1 MVRKHCIVRAES
13 LFARQN
19 QHANSAVPGGS
30 AATPVS
36 HAAPVA
42 PAARLLPGDPQADAL
57 SLIREAG
64 LVGMG
69 GAGFPTWKKLE
80 YGKGASV
87 VIANAAECE
96 PLLAHNIARLETDA
110 ERIVSGLIIAMRIV
124 GASKG
129 IVAIKAKNAA
139 AVASLQSAVQS
150 ALQTAVQPATHSAL
164 EAAQGILDLSIFF
177 LQDRYPAGDERA
189 IVRDV
194 LGTLIAPTSIPG
206 EAGAVVINVE
216 TLLRVHE
223 AVVDRKSV
231 ATKDITVAGLIDGS
245 GYERDTS
252 IVLYDVPIGI
262 SLREVLAALNI
273 AEPGPD
279 AQLLTGGP
287 YMGNAAQLNDT
298 ITATCGGIMIA
309 GPEIPDLG
317 PVGIIVCACGAS
329 EERLKS
335 IVAAE
340 GASLAGIEL
349 CKNAVRLPNGRLKC
363 ANPGICPGQAQAVLA
378 LKKQGATGLLIGHCT
393 DCSNTVMQIAP
404 KLGLRVHHATD
415 AYLRAGDE
423 HLVRSFRK
431 TEPAT
436 ATG

>member
-1 MVRKHCIVRAES
+1 MVRKHCIVKAES
-13 LFARQN
+13 LFAQ
-19 QHANSAVPGGS
+19 QSQYVSSVVPDDS
-30 AATPVS
+30 AAALS
-36 HAAPVA
+36 SDAA
-42 PAARLLPGDPQADAL
+42 PAARLIPDDPQADAL

-80 YGKGASV
+80 FGKGASV

-110 ERIVSGLIIAMRIV
+110 ERIVSGLMIAMRIV

-139 AVASLQSAVQS
+139 AVASLRS
-150 ALQTAVQPATHSAL
+150 ALQTAAQSATQTAL
-164 EAAQGILDLSIFF
+164 ETAQGNLDLSVFF

-223 AVVDRKSV
+223 AVVDRKPV

-252 IVLYDVPIGI
+252 IVVYDVPIGI

-287 YMGNAAQLNDT
+287 YMGNAAQLDDT

-309 GPEIPDLG
+309 GPEIPDPG

-404 KLGLRVHHATD
+404 KLGMRVHHATD

-431 TEPAT
+431 TEPVT
-436 ATG
+436 ARG

>member
-1 MVRKHCIVRAES
+1 MVRKHCIVKAES
-13 LFARQN
+13 LFAQ
-19 QHANSAVPGGS
+19 QSQYVSSVVPDDS
-30 AATPVS
+30 AAALS
-36 HAAPVA
+36 SDAA
-42 PAARLLPGDPQADAL
+42 PAARLIPDDPQADAL

-80 YGKGASV
+80 FGKGASV

-110 ERIVSGLIIAMRIV
+110 ERVVSGLMIAMRIV

-139 AVASLQSAVQS
+139 AVASLQSA
-150 ALQTAVQPATHSAL
+150 LQTAVQSATHSAL
-164 EAAQGILDLSIFF
+164 ETAQGNLDLSVFF

-223 AVVDRKSV
+223 AVVDRKPV
-231 ATKDITVAGLIDGS
+231 TAKDITVAGLIDGS

-252 IVLYDVPIGI
+252 IVVYDVPIGI

-287 YMGNAAQLNDT
+287 YMGNAAQLDDT

-309 GPEIPDLG
+309 GPEIPDPG

-404 KLGLRVHHATD
+404 KLGMRVHHATD

-436 ATG
+436 AAG

>member
-1 MVRKHCIVRAES
+1 MVRKHCIVGAES
-13 LFARQN
+13 LFAQQS
-19 QHANSAVPGGS
+19 QHANSAVPGES
-30 AATPVS
+30 AVAPDS
-36 HAAPVA
+36 HVAPVA
-42 PAARLLPGDPQADAL
+42 PAARLLPDDPQADAL

-69 GAGFPTWKKLE
+69 GAGFLTWKKLE

-129 IVAIKAKNAA
+129 IVAIKAKNVA
-139 AVASLQSAVQS
+139 AVASLQTAVQS
-150 ALQTAVQPATHSAL
+150 ATHSAL
-164 EAAQGILDLSIFF
+164 EAAQGSLDLSVFF

-223 AVVDRKSV
+223 AVVDRKPV
-231 ATKDITVAGLIDGS
+231 TTKDITVAGLIDGS

-287 YMGNAAQLNDT
+287 YMGNAAQLDDT

-309 GPEIPDLG
+309 GPEIPDPG

-423 HLVRSFRK
+423 RLVRSFRK
-431 TEPAT
+431 TQPAT
-436 ATG
+436 AHG

>member
-13 LFARQN
+13 LFAQQS
-19 QHANSAVPGGS
+19 QHANSVVPDDS
-30 AATPVS
+30 VAALS
-36 HAAPVA
+36 SDAA
-42 PAARLLPGDPQADAL
+42 PAARLIPDDPQADAL

-80 YGKGASV
+80 FGKGASV

-110 ERIVSGLIIAMRIV
+110 ERIVSGLMIAMRIV

-139 AVASLQSAVQS
+139 AVASLQSA
-150 ALQTAVQPATHSAL
+150 LQTAVQSATHSAL
-164 EAAQGILDLSIFF
+164 ETAQGNLDLSVFF

-223 AVVDRKSV
+223 AVVDRKPV

-252 IVLYDVPIGI
+252 IVVYDVPIGI

-287 YMGNAAQLNDT
+287 YMGNAAQLDDT

-309 GPEIPDLG
+309 GPEIPDPG

-404 KLGLRVHHATD
+404 KLGMRVHHATD

-436 ATG
+436 ARG

>member
-1 MVRKHCIVRAES
+1 MVRKHCIVKAES
-13 LFARQN
+13 LFAQ
-19 QHANSAVPGGS
+19 QSQYVSSVVPDDS
-30 AATPVS
+30 VAALS
-36 HAAPVA
+36 SDAA
-42 PAARLLPGDPQADAL
+42 PAARLIPDDPQADAL

-80 YGKGASV
+80 FGKGASV

-110 ERIVSGLIIAMRIV
+110 ERIVSGLMIAMRIV

-139 AVASLQSAVQS
+139 AVASLQSA
-150 ALQTAVQPATHSAL
+150 LQTAVQSATHSAL
-164 EAAQGILDLSIFF
+164 ETAQGNLDLSVFF

-223 AVVDRKSV
+223 AVVDRKPV

-252 IVLYDVPIGI
+252 IVVYDVPIGI

-287 YMGNAAQLNDT
+287 YMGNAAQLDDT

-309 GPEIPDLG
+309 GPEIPDPG

-404 KLGLRVHHATD
+404 KLGMRVHHATD

-431 TEPAT
+431 TEPVT
-436 ATG
+436 ARG

>member
-13 LFARQN
+13 LFAQQS
-19 QHANSAVPGGS
+19 QHANSVVPDDS
-30 AATPVS
+30 VAALS
-36 HAAPVA
+36 SDAA
-42 PAARLLPGDPQADAL
+42 PAARLIPDDPQADAL

-80 YGKGASV
+80 FGKGASV

-110 ERIVSGLIIAMRIV
+110 ERIVSGLMIAMRIV

-139 AVASLQSAVQS
+139 AVASLQSA
-150 ALQTAVQPATHSAL
+150 LQTAVQSATHSAL
-164 EAAQGILDLSIFF
+164 ETAQGNLDLSVFF

-223 AVVDRKSV
+223 AVVDRKPV

-252 IVLYDVPIGI
+252 IVVYDVPIGI

-287 YMGNAAQLNDT
+287 YMGNAAQLDDT

-309 GPEIPDLG
+309 GPEIPDPG

-404 KLGLRVHHATD
+404 KLGMRVHHATD

-431 TEPAT
+431 TEPVT
-436 ATG
+436 ARG